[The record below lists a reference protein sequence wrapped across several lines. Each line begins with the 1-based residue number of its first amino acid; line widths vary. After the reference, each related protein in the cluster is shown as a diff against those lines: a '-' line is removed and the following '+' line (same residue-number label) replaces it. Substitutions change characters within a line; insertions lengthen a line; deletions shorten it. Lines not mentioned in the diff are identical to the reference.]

1 MAVTPAEKQRRYRE
15 RLSEREQ
22 DPRDTIE
29 AELLQ
34 EVERAERDELTAE
47 ACAALANKLA
57 DMAPSL
63 ARAGARK
70 AGAEGAPSG
79 LESSGR
85 SRPIV
90 TPSCASSVKRAPWTF
105 LGKPVAVAAA
115 RPAAAVASDTAAASA
130 LPCPLS
136 FHPCPA

>member
-34 EVERAERDELTAE
+34 EIERAERGELTAE

-57 DMAPSL
+57 DMANRHLWRAQEL
-63 ARAGARK
+63 ARTAQRVRPPGWNPPD
-70 AGAEGAPSG
+70 AP
-79 LESSGR
+79 GR
-85 SRPIV
+85 
-90 TPSCASSVKRAPWTF
+90 
-105 LGKPVAVAAA
+105 
-115 RPAAAVASDTAAASA
+115 
-130 LPCPLS
+130 
-136 FHPCPA
+136 

>member
-90 TPSCASSVKRAPWTF
+90 TPSCASRRQARAMDIPWKT
-105 LGKPVAVAAA
+105 GCG
-115 RPAAAVASDTAAASA
+115 RGGSA
-130 LPCPLS
+130 GGPRKNRE
-136 FHPCPA
+136 HYYRDRHD